1 MRSLL
6 AKVTT
11 VVAIVAASVVVAGQ
25 PAAAGPPSHRT
36 PDLVALGD
44 SFAAGTGNTPYLDQD
59 CGRSKNAAYSERL
72 QQVRLVTLQA
82 FPACAGA
89 TTVTVVAQGQLDRIT
104 KDTDLVTVQALGND
118 YYFSLLAT
126 FCLASLEAPTCHR
139 DQLLTPIGM
148 TVQQLLD
155 SIPATAPGKLDV
167 LYGDIDQQIKK
178 VGAKAKVIVV
188 DYGNP
193 FPTPTGRTS
202 PFCPTLDKKELD
214 VATAYADALNK
225 ALKQA
230 ARKWHFTFA
239 DAAPRF
245 RGLDICGFGSAFFR
259 PPSPDPTVTVPGI
272 SPEDPIRGALHPNA
286 VGQGIYAAVLAGRLY
301 S

>member
-6 AKVTT
+6 AKVI
-11 VVAIVAASVVVAGQ
+11 VVATVVAASVVVGGQ
-25 PAAAGPPSHRT
+25 AAAAGPPRHQP
-36 PDLVALGD
+36 PDLVAIGD
-44 SFAAGTGNTPYLDQD
+44 SFAAGTGNTPYSDVA
-59 CGRSKNAAYSERL
+59 CGRSEAAAYSERL
-72 QQVRLVTLQA
+72 EQFRLVTLQA

-89 TTVTVVAQGQLDRIT
+89 TTVTVVAQGQLKQIT

-118 YYFSLLAT
+118 YFFSLLSGY
-126 FCLASLEAPTCHR
+126 CLASLEAPTCHR
-139 DQLLTPIGM
+139 DQLLAPIGM

-155 SIPATAPGKLDV
+155 SIPATAAGKLDV
-167 LYGDIDQQIKK
+167 LYGAIDEQIKK

-193 FPTPTGRTS
+193 FPTPTGRVG
-202 PFCPTLDKKELD
+202 PFCPTLDAQELD
-214 VATAYADALNK
+214 VATAYGDALNK

-230 ARKWHFTFA
+230 AKKWHFTFA

-245 RGLDICGFGSAFFR
+245 RGLDICGFASAFFR

-272 SPEDPIRGALHPNA
+272 SPEDPIRGALHPNK
-286 VGQGIYAAVLAGRLY
+286 VGQSIYAAVLTGRLY
-301 S
+301 